1 MSAFVKIGLGAG
13 AAVFA
18 LVLTAGQFTTINTGE
33 NGLYVGFDGKV
44 KNEILTPGIKY
55 DGLGSIKVFNTRKIT
70 VQSNDLT
77 PKTSDNTIMKDMDVV
92 VTYSLSPTS
101 LFDFYTGYDMT
112 NHGVSQNGQI
122 ELMASFIKR
131 LITSAVNQSVD
142 EYPALEVNSSLDKIQ
157 DTIKQNLNLAL
168 EKNNLAGR
176 IQIESV
182 VVVKADL
189 PGDLVAA
196 VNRVVTAQSEEKEQI
211 VKNRTAELK
220 ANENKSLASTITPP
234 YLEYQRNEIL
244 REAMKNGSIQKI
256 LINGAPVLS
265 IGDGVM
271 PVK

>member
-1 MSAFVKIGLGAG
+1 MSTAKVVLGAG
-13 AAVFA
+13 GVLLA
-18 LVLTAGQFTTINTGE
+18 LVLTAGQVTTINTGE
-33 NGLYVGFDGKV
+33 NGLYTSFSGQV

-55 DGLGSIKVFNTRKIT
+55 DGFGTIKVFNTRKIT

-77 PKTSDNTIMKDMDVV
+77 PKTKDNTIMKDMDVV

-101 LFDFYTGYDMT
+101 LYDFYTGYDMS
-112 NHGVSQNGQI
+112 NHGVSENGQI

-157 DTIKQNLNLAL
+157 DTIKNNLNLAL
-168 EKNNLAGR
+168 EKNNLAGK

-189 PGDLVAA
+189 PEDLVAA
-196 VNRVVTAQSEEKEQI
+196 VNRVVTAQSAEQEQI

-220 ANENKSLASTITPP
+220 ANENKSIGSTITPE
-234 YLEYQRNEIL
+234 YLKYQQNEIL

-256 LINGAPVLS
+256 LINGAPILS
-265 IGDGVM
+265 LSGETITT
-271 PVK
+271 K

>member
-1 MSAFVKIGLGAG
+1 MSAVVKIGLGAG
-13 AAVFA
+13 AAVLA

-101 LFDFYTGYDMT
+101 LFDFYTGYDMS

-168 EKNNLAGR
+168 EKNNLAGKVD
-176 IQIESV
+176 IESV

-189 PGDLVAA
+189 PEDLVAA
-196 VNRVVTAQSEEKEQI
+196 VNRVVTAQSAEKEQI

-220 ANENKSLASTITPP
+220 ANENKSLASTITPS

-265 IGDGVM
+265 FGKDTT

>member
-1 MSAFVKIGLGAG
+1 MSATKIAIGVGG
-13 AAVFA
+13 VA
-18 LVLTAGQFTTINTGE
+18 LALLLTAGQFTTINTGE
-33 NGLYVGFDGKV
+33 NGLYVGFDGQV

-55 DGLGSIKVFNTRKIT
+55 DGFGSIRVFNTRKIT

-77 PKTSDNTIMKDMDVV
+77 PKTKDNTIMKDMDVV

-101 LFDFYTGYDMT
+101 LYDFYTGYDLS
-112 NHGVSQNGQI
+112 NHGVSDSGQI

-157 DTIKQNLNLAL
+157 DTIKQNLVLAL
-168 EKNNLAGR
+168 NKNNLEGK
-176 IQIESV
+176 IDIESV

-189 PGDLVAA
+189 PEDLVAA
-196 VNRVVTAQSEEKEQI
+196 VNRVVTAQSAEKEQI

-220 ANENKSLASTITPP
+220 ANENKSLASTITPG

-244 REAMKNGSIQKI
+244 REAMKNGSIDKI
-256 LINGAPVLS
+256 LINGAPILS
-265 IGDGVM
+265 FGKDII
-271 PVK
+271 PSK

>member
-1 MSAFVKIGLGAG
+1 MSTGKIALGVG
-13 AAVFA
+13 GVVFA
-18 LVLTAGQFTTINTGE
+18 LILTAGQFTTINTGE
-33 NGLYVGFDGKV
+33 NGLYVGFDGQV
-44 KNEILTPGIKY
+44 KNEVLTPGIKY
-55 DGLGSIKVFNTRKIT
+55 DGFGSIKVFNTRKIT
-70 VQSNDLT
+70 VQSDNLT
-77 PKTSDNTIMKDMDVV
+77 PKTKDNTIMKDMDVV

-101 LFDFYTGYDMT
+101 LYDFYTGYDMS
-112 NHGVSQNGQI
+112 NHGVSENGQI

-157 DTIKQNLNLAL
+157 DTIKQNLNLSL
-168 EKNNLAGR
+168 EKNNLAGK

-189 PGDLVAA
+189 PEDLVAA
-196 VNRVVTAQSEEKEQI
+196 VNRVVTAQSAEQEQI

-220 ANENKSLASTITPP
+220 ANENKSLASTVTSA

-244 REAMKNGSIQKI
+244 KEAMKNGSIQKI

-265 IGDGVM
+265 LSDKIITT
-271 PVK
+271 K

>member
-1 MSAFVKIGLGAG
+1 MSTGKIILGAG
-13 AAVFA
+13 AAVLA
-18 LVLTAGQFTTINTGE
+18 LIITAGQFTTINTGE
-33 NGLYVGFDGKV
+33 NGIYVGFDGKV
-44 KNEILTPGIKY
+44 KNEVISPGIKY

-77 PKTSDNTIMKDMDVV
+77 PKTQDNTIMKDMDVV

-101 LFDFYTGYDMT
+101 LFDFYTAYDMS
-112 NHGVSQNGQI
+112 NHSITDSGQI
-122 ELMASFIKR
+122 ELMSAFIQR

-168 EKNNLAGR
+168 EKNNLAGK

-189 PGDLVAA
+189 PEDLVAA
-196 VNRVVTAQSEEKEQI
+196 VNRVVTAQSQEKEQI

-220 ANENKSLASTITPP
+220 ANENKSLSSTLTPS
-234 YLEYQRNEIL
+234 YLEYQRNLIL
-244 REAMKNGSIQKI
+244 QEAMRNGSIQKI
-256 LINGAPVLS
+256 LINGASVLS
-265 IGDGVM
+265 IGDAVIG
-271 PVK
+271 K